1 VGRREVTV
9 KETVADSI
17 ADVAWYIESK
27 GLIAT
32 AEKFADDVYDYFIK
46 LSDSRRSHAVRRDP
60 ERALLGYKC
69 ISYNKKYTIVFLET
83 ANELIICEFIP
94 SKNIHWL

>member
-1 VGRREVTV
+1 VGWREVTV

-17 ADVAWYIESK
+17 AEVAWYIESK

-32 AEKFADDVYDYFIK
+32 AEKFTDGVYDFLIK
-46 LSDSRRSHAVRRDP
+46 LSDSRRLHAICRDP

-69 ISYNKKYTIVFLET
+69 ISYKKKYTIVFLET
-83 ANELIICEFIP
+83 TDELIICEFVP
-94 SKNIHWL
+94 SKNIRW